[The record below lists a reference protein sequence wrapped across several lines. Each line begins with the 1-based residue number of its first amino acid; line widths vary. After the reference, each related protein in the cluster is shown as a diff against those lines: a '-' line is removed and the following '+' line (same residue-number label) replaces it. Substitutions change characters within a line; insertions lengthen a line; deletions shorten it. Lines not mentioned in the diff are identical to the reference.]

1 MAKAVIVK
9 GSNNKIGNAYSIGY
23 PVVEVEDLKRNVI
36 VLDKLKHRTE
46 QISPTNYPLI
56 QVEGFTRDTV
66 ITEIL
71 PFRVKFTAIQ
81 VVAIGLGN
89 TPAIPLQVIGYSNYI
104 L

>member
-1 MAKAVIVK
+1 MATAVILDSLK
-9 GSNNKIGNAYSIGY
+9 NKTERIFPIDY
-23 PVVEVEDLKRNVI
+23 PVI
-36 VLDKLKHRTE
+36 
-46 QISPTNYPLI
+46 QI
-56 QVEGFTRDTV
+56 EGFTRDSV